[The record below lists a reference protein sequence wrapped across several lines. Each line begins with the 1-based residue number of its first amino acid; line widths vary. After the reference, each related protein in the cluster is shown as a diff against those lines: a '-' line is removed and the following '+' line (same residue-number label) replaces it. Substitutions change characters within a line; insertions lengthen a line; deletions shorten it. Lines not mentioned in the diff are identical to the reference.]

1 MKTIKTLSLSLF
13 LLRSQAKHT
22 LIAHTYRAS
31 HQDMGGTELLQPLEM
46 VLGGAA
52 EAGYVRQVFVLTDGE
67 VRVGVQS
74 GWKVSPSLCLC
85 VSRFL
90 SL

>member
-1 MKTIKTLSLSLF
+1 
-13 LLRSQAKHT
+13 
-22 LIAHTYRAS
+22 
-31 HQDMGGTELLQPLEM
+31 MGGTELLQPLEM

-67 VRVGVQS
+67 VGVGVQS
-74 GWKVSPSLCLC
+74 GGKVSPSLCLC